1 MGKYYRLS
9 IGVGDSMNDFPMLEY
24 IGRPFV
30 VSNVSD
36 ELKQYNFE
44 ILEKNRNIDIVNILK
59 RFGE

>member
-1 MGKYYRLS
+1 
-9 IGVGDSMNDFPMLEY
+9 MNDFPMLEY

-44 ILEKNRNIDIVNILK
+44 TLEKNRNIDIVNIIK